1 MTNWLAGA
9 YGPEMDGTA
18 AGITQ
23 LQSRADGSLEPV
35 DGFLIEAPSPAFL
48 ARANGR
54 LYAALEGEGVVLVDG
69 ERFSSG
75 GGWPCHLAV
84 YGDDVV
90 VANYF
95 DGHLA
100 LLSGQ
105 VVEPEPGS
113 GPYPRQSGPR
123 AHSTALLAPGVIAK
137 ADLGADRIDILS
149 LIDGVLT
156 PLSTVGLPS
165 GTGPRDLLINDG
177 LLYILGEYGRNVTIA
192 EWTGGALEL
201 LGAEDLPGAHED
213 DAAAALAIGGGYL
226 YAGLRGTNQIAVLSV
241 GADGRSLA
249 GVTSVSSA
257 GNWPRH
263 LVLDEGVLH
272 VANQLSNDVA
282 SFAVG
287 ADGIPRLIAEPTP
300 VASPTYLLRD

>member
-1 MTNWLAGA
+1 MTTWLVGA

-18 AGITQ
+18 AGITK
-23 LQSRADGSLEPV
+23 LQSRVDGSLEPV

-54 LYAALEGEGVVLVDG
+54 LYAALEGEGVVLVEG

-75 GGWPCHLAV
+75 GGWPCHIGV

-90 VANYF
+90 VANYR

-100 LLSGQ
+100 LLTGQ

-113 GPYPRQSGPR
+113 GPFPRQSGPR
-123 AHSTALLAPGVIAK
+123 AHSTAQLAPGVIAK
-137 ADLGADRIDILS
+137 ADLGADRVDILS
-149 LIDGVLT
+149 LADGVLT
-156 PLSTVGLPS
+156 PQSTVPLPS
-165 GTGPRDLLINDG
+165 GTGPRDLLVHEG
-177 LLYILGEYGRNVTIA
+177 VLYILGEYGLSVTIA
-192 EWTGGALEL
+192 EWIDGALVL
-201 LGAEDLPGAHED
+201 LGEVPLPGAVEG
-213 DAAAALAIGGGYL
+213 DAAAALALGGGYL

-241 GADGRSLA
+241 AADGRGLD
-249 GVTSVSSA
+249 GVASVSSE

-263 LVLDEGVLH
+263 LVFDDGVVH
-272 VANQLSNDVA
+272 VANQLSNSVA
-282 SFAVG
+282 SFAIG
-287 ADGIPRLIAEPTP
+287 ADGIPSLIAEPTF

>member
-1 MTNWLAGA
+1 MTNWLVGA

-23 LQSRADGSLEPV
+23 LRSRADGSLEPV

-54 LYAALEGEGVVLVDG
+54 LYAALEGEGEVLVDG

-75 GGWPCHLAV
+75 GGWPCHIGV
-84 YGDDVV
+84 YGEDVV
-90 VANYF
+90 IANYR
-95 DGHLA
+95 DGNLA
-100 LLSGQ
+100 LLTGQ

-113 GPYPRQSGPR
+113 GPYPRQSSPR
-123 AHSTALLAPGVIAK
+123 AHSTAQLAPGVIAK
-137 ADLGADRIDILS
+137 ADLGADRIDILT
-149 LIDGVLT
+149 LLDGVLA
-156 PLSTVGLPS
+156 PLSTLPLPS
-165 GTGPRDLLINDG
+165 GTGPRDLLVSDG

-192 EWTGGALEL
+192 EWVGGRLEL
-201 LGAEDLPGAHED
+201 LSATPLPGAHED
-213 DAAAALAIGGGYL
+213 DAAAALALGGGYL
-226 YAGLRGTNQIAVLSV
+226 YSGLRGTNQVAVLSV
-241 GADGRSLA
+241 AADGRSLE

-263 LVLDEGVLH
+263 LVFDDGVLH
-272 VANQLSNDVA
+272 VANQLSNGVA
-282 SFAVG
+282 TFAVD
-287 ADGIPRLIAEPTP
+287 ADGIPNLIAEPTS

>member
-1 MTNWLAGA
+1 VTNWLVGA

-18 AGITQ
+18 VGITR
-23 LQSRADGSLEPV
+23 LRSRADGSLEPV
-35 DGFLIEAPSPAFL
+35 EGYLIEAPSPAFL
-48 ARANGR
+48 ARANGK
-54 LYAALEGEGVVLVDG
+54 LYAALEGEGMVLVDG
-69 ERFSSG
+69 KQYSSG
-75 GGWPCHLAV
+75 GVWPCHIGV

-95 DGHLA
+95 EGNLG

-113 GPYPRQSGPR
+113 GPFPRQSGPR
-123 AHSTALLAPGVIAK
+123 AHSTAQLAPGVIAK

-149 LIDGVLT
+149 LADGVLA
-156 PLSTVGLPS
+156 PVSSVPLPS
-165 GTGPRDLLINDG
+165 GTGPRDLLVSSG
-177 LLYILGEYGRNVTIA
+177 VLYILGEYGLGVTIA
-192 EWTGGALEL
+192 EWVDGALEI
-201 LGAEDLPGAHED
+201 LGEVRLPGGLAG
-213 DAAAALAIGGGYL
+213 DAAAALALGGGYL
-226 YAGLRGTNQIAVLSV
+226 YAGLRGSNQVAVLSV
-241 GADGRSLA
+241 AADGRALE

-263 LVLDEGVLH
+263 LVFDDGVVH

-282 SFAVG
+282 SFSVG
-287 ADGIPRLIAEPTP
+287 VDGIPSLIADPTF